1 MSLKNRFRGWLGERI
16 TSLINWAFLDGKTY
30 RQLNDI
36 TLALGD
42 GSTTQIDHLIISRC
56 GIFVIETKNMSGW
69 IFGSEKNA
77 QWTQCFPN
85 GKKFRFQNPIRQN
98 YRHLCAIIEFLNAS
112 MPELDLS
119 LSDIESKL
127 FSIVFF
133 GPDAEIKTP
142 DELPDGVNIGPLRY
156 VKSKQ
161 SQFFSDDQ
169 VDQMVEVI
177 RNGKLPNGLIS
188 GVSTRKRHIAS
199 LKDRHDLATGDR
211 CPRCDGQLV
220 LRKRKSDASEFLGC
234 NNFPKCRF
242 TKQPK

>member
-1 MSLKNRFRGWLGERI
+1 MAWRTNHFFDQL
-16 TSLINWAFLDGKTY
+16 AFLGGKTY

-42 GSTTQIDHLIISRC
+42 GSTTQIDHLIISRY

-188 GVSTRKRHIAS
+188 GVSTRKRHICEGS
-199 LKDRHDLATGDR
+199 RPQLSRDPRATWER
-211 CPRCDGQLV
+211 QATRFISQ
-220 LRKRKSDASEFLGC
+220 FLIS
-234 NNFPKCRF
+234 FF
-242 TKQPK
+242 